1 MGYLHWTTLWAIST
15 GLHCGLSPLDYIVG
29 YLHWTTLWA
38 ISTGLHC
45 ILNKLLTSL
54 TLADLIVSGS
64 ITSICSERGGV
75 RGGSGSHT
83 KH

>member
-15 GLHCGLSPLDYIVG
+15 GLHCGLSPLDY
-29 YLHWTTLWA
+29 TLWA
-38 ISTGLHC
+38 ISTGLYC